1 MLYYCRGEAFRHSL
15 HRLGEVRSILPNGV
29 HVMALTAT
37 ATKSLQSEVAEILG
51 MMNTIS
57 LAVSPCKANI
67 MYAVGEYSNISET
80 SHCCCD

>member
-1 MLYYCRGEAFRHSL
+1 MACMLW
-15 HRLGEVRSILPNGV
+15 
-29 HVMALTAT
+29 LTAT

-67 MYAVGEYSNISET
+67 MYVVGEYSNISET
-80 SHCCCD
+80 FKP

>member
-1 MLYYCRGEAFRHSL
+1 M
-15 HRLGEVRSILPNGV
+15 RSIIPNGV

-37 ATKSLQSEVAEILG
+37 TTKSLQSEVAEILG

-67 MYAVGEYSNISET
+67 MWENIIILVRHL